1 MATTLEEVN
10 ELFNRLGYTPAT
22 NEKNESLEFGIRND
36 DGIARSAGWVWLK
49 GGGGTVLVIEYV
61 PKYKDG
67 NLVKI
72 DENTKYFDILAQE
85 LLKINSQYYY
95 GAWEIDRSGYV
106 TFSIKTVLENNPLTI
121 EQLNRILNQGFTSL
135 EDNEKILYILENG
148 KPMPEKVEV
157 KMTAEEKALWDE
169 MMKKKN
175 AKKKNEEDSSI

>member
-1 MATTLEEVN
+1 MATTLEEVS
-10 ELFNRLGYTPAT
+10 EFFTHLGYGHEK
-22 NEKNESLEFGIRND
+22 NEKNASLEFGIRND
-36 DGIARSAGWVWLK
+36 DIVSSGWVWLK

-61 PKYKDG
+61 PRYKDG

-85 LLKINSQYYY
+85 LLKINSQYYF

-121 EQLNRILNQGFTSL
+121 EQLKRILHQGFLSL

-148 KPMPEKVEV
+148 EPMPEKVEV